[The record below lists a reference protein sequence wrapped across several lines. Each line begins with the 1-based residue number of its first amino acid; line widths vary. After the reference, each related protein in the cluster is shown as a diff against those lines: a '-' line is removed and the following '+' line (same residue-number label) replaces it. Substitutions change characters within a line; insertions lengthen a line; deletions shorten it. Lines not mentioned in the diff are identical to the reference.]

1 MEKKKV
7 LKEEENDE
15 KKSQSSAPTQH
26 THTLHHTTTYTT
38 VHTTL
43 RKKGKNFKS
52 AGSCAPIIIAITIIY
67 FESTTTLHAYTL
79 IIMFPH
85 LPSPLPPPRLLVGL
99 KNEEKVF

>member
-1 MEKKKV
+1 M

-15 KKSQSSAPTQH
+15 KSAPTQH
-26 THTLHHTTTYTT
+26 THAHHTTTYTT

-79 IIMFPH
+79 IIMFPPSH
-85 LPSPLPPPRLLVGL
+85 LPSLLLDYWLAL
-99 KNEEKVF
+99 KKKKRFF